1 VNEEPETTFADYQ
14 RLFLLVFNR
23 ECTTTDFAGATPYV
37 SLDDLEALARVPEE
51 WTRARQRYEDWRRLN
66 VQALFRA

>member
-1 VNEEPETTFADYQ
+1 VERYQ
-14 RLFLLVFNR
+14 ELFQLVFGR

-37 SLDDLEALARVPEE
+37 SLDDLEALAMVPEE
-51 WTRARQRYEDWRRLN
+51 LARAKQRYEDWRKLN